1 MERTVGT
8 TFSHSL
14 AMLLS
19 QFLRCFCFFHSWLG
33 SSAMIRGKGAS
44 QLCTEKKIGSL
55 EGNALLVSQTSIF
68 IFLCSAWPLSSL
80 CVLLGL
86 GLRFSFFSLMFSSFW
101 TWRPAMS
108 SPFCPFF
115 FFFLGFV
122 LLPLLLIY
130 STSIIFLCLFLLRIF
145 FLFLMYYLF
154 FWNFMWMSFHSEDSR
169 TEIRQ

>member
-1 MERTVGT
+1 MWYKIYVTINHNISIYIKLNPKLPLQVRDLSFETCHVSLDLLHCSGGSTFIAAHVWQVKSFNVERTVGT

-44 QLCTEKKIGSL
+44 Q
-55 EGNALLVSQTSIF
+55 TSIF

-86 GLRFSFFSLMFSSFW
+86 GLRFSFFSLMFF
-101 TWRPAMS
+101 
-108 SPFCPFF
+108 
-115 FFFLGFV
+115 
-122 LLPLLLIY
+122 
-130 STSIIFLCLFLLRIF
+130 
-145 FLFLMYYLF
+145 
-154 FWNFMWMSFHSEDSR
+154 
-169 TEIRQ
+169 

>member
-1 MERTVGT
+1 MQYKIYVTINHNISIYIKLNPKLPLQVRDLSCETCHVSLDLLHCSGGSTFIAAHVWQVKSFNVERTVGT

-68 IFLCSAWPLSSL
+68 IFLCSA
-80 CVLLGL
+80 
-86 GLRFSFFSLMFSSFW
+86 
-101 TWRPAMS
+101 
-108 SPFCPFF
+108 
-115 FFFLGFV
+115 
-122 LLPLLLIY
+122 
-130 STSIIFLCLFLLRIF
+130 
-145 FLFLMYYLF
+145 
-154 FWNFMWMSFHSEDSR
+154 
-169 TEIRQ
+169 